1 MMTTTMTMISGSV
14 IDGPNNNTIVDDD
27 DAAVTLTD
35 GSGPRL
41 LVGNTPIAVR
51 QPFDGVPELML
62 LGLPKWMLLG
72 LPELMLDFASLR
84 GRHRFGGRLL
94 FGSRSMSLTR

>member
-1 MMTTTMTMISGSV
+1 MTTTMTMMPGSV
-14 IDGPNNNTIVDDD
+14 IDGPNNNTIGDDD

-35 GSGPRL
+35 GSRPRL

-51 QPFDGVPELML
+51 QPFDGVPEL
-62 LGLPKWMLLG
+62 MLLG

-94 FGSRSMSLTR
+94 FGSRSMAFPS